1 MPASIPIKV
10 DIMKRKGFR
19 LFNPLRLMLLITF
32 VAGVSIFASE
42 AVGQKKI
49 VVFAPGF
56 SNPIV
61 QEALLKRLGAVPLKP
76 LRIVNGFAVS
86 VPEAAQNAL
95 ELRLGLE
102 LTRIADD
109 IVLHGIGK
117 PAPEQPLQELTWG
130 VDRIE
135 ADLAWQ
141 ETNGT
146 AVNVAILDTG
156 TDLDH
161 PDLSA
166 NIKGGYNAINSHK
179 SAEDDNGHGTHVAGI
194 IAAANNDIGVI
205 GVSPEVN
212 LFPVKVLDRYNS
224 GSLSDI
230 LDGMQWCID
239 NHMDVVNMSFGST
252 ASDALL
258 QIAVTALN
266 TAGIVQVAA
275 AGNLGTSGGTI
286 LYPAKYPETIAVS
299 SFDINDMIAASSS
312 YGAEIDLAAPGVS
325 VYSTAMNGSY
335 VYMSGTSMAAPH
347 VTASAA
353 LLLSRYPELTPE
365 ETKTTLKNTAEDL
378 GLLPEEQGSGLVRP
392 DQAIHN
398 PASIPLLEAVVTG
411 TLSL

>member
-1 MPASIPIKV
+1 MI
-10 DIMKRKGFR
+10 
-19 LFNPLRLMLLITF
+19 LLTF
-32 VAGVSIFASE
+32 VAGISLFASE
-42 AVGQKKI
+42 ASGQKKI

-56 SNPIV
+56 SNPVI
-61 QEALLKRLGAVPLKP
+61 QKNLLKRLGAVPIKP
-76 LRIVNGFAVS
+76 LRIVNGFSVS
-86 VPEAAQNAL
+86 LPEAAQNAL
-95 ELRLGLE
+95 EMRLGLE

-109 IVLHGIGK
+109 IVLHGLGK
-117 PAPEQPLQELTWG
+117 PAPEQPLQEITWG

-135 ADLAWQ
+135 ADQAWP

-156 TDLDH
+156 ADLNH
-161 PDLSA
+161 PDLAA

-179 SAEDDNGHGTHVAGI
+179 SAEDDHGHGTHVAGI

-205 GVSPEVN
+205 GVAPKIN
-212 LFPVKVLDRYNS
+212 LYPVKVLDRYNS

-239 NHMDVVNMSFGST
+239 NRMDVVNMSFGST
-252 ASDALL
+252 ASDPLL

-312 YGAEIDLAAPGVS
+312 FGAEIDLAAPGVS
-325 VYSTAMNGSY
+325 IYSTSMDGTY

-353 LLLSRYPELTPE
+353 LLLSLYPDLRPE
-365 ETKTTLKNTAEDL
+365 ETKATLKNTAEDL
-378 GLLPEEQGSGLVRP
+378 GLPAEEQGAGLVRP

-411 TLSL
+411 VLSL